1 MLLSVKLLKNLS
13 THFLRSNECVPFLR
27 EARFDVD
34 VLPGLISV
42 LTRVGAPE
50 GKTENYV
57 QLIAFNN

>member
-1 MLLSVKLLKNLS
+1 MQLSVKLLRNLS
-13 THFLRSNECVPFLR
+13 INFLRPNGCVLFLR